1 MGEITVDV
9 TLENPIDRGVFE
21 RGSGEEVDIRR
32 TSIKATVDTGLVMLI
47 LPQIVFRRSPS
58 VPRPTASNDTHRTG
72 KPRSETSSAPFW
84 SQRQPSENPGVV

>member
-32 TSIKATVDTGLVMLI
+32 TSIKATVDTGSVIRM
-47 LPQIVFRRSPS
+47 FTSPPS
-58 VPRPTASNDTHRTG
+58 SLSHQGREIG
-72 KPRSETSSAPFW
+72 KR
-84 SQRQPSENPGVV
+84 